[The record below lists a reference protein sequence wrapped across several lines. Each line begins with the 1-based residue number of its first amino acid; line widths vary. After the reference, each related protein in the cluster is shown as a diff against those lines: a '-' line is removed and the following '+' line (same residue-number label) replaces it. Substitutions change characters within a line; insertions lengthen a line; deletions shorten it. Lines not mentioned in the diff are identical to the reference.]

1 MFGRDLDLANFR
13 AEHLQ
18 FINVTR
24 QPFGPELFSE
34 HMGAVCQLLYH
45 RICMH
50 TWRLNQNLRDDIPQT
65 EYCAFELEESFFN
78 MK

>member
-1 MFGRDLDLANFR
+1 MFGRDLEFSYFR
-13 AEHLQ
+13 AKHLQ
-18 FINVTR
+18 LINVAR

-34 HMGAVCQLLYH
+34 HMSAVCQLLYY

-65 EYCAFELEESFFN
+65 EQCAFELEESIFN
-78 MK
+78 LK